1 MSKPY
6 EGIST
11 TNGIPGISGSNTG
24 GDGVVGV
31 GHRGVV
37 GQSDHYQGVFGKSTD
52 NAGVVG
58 ESQNFHGVYGV
69 SHSVHNG
76 ALFGTN
82 DAAGFGVIGTG
93 LIGVAGDSTGGLQGV
108 GVRGSSPG
116 GDGVVGR
123 GHRGV
128 RGESDEYQG
137 VSGYSKGN
145 VGVFGESENLSGVYA
160 VSHHPRNAGLF
171 ATNDRGGPA
180 AFFEGNIDVTGVINL
195 LGGDIAE
202 DFDAED
208 GATIVPGSVVRV
220 GDSGRV
226 GVTTSPYDTAVVG
239 IVAGA
244 PGFRPALKLDGAPN
258 GNTRLPVTLMGKV
271 MCLVDATSSPVKA
284 GDLLTSSQ
292 TPGHAMKITARER
305 GLGAVLGK
313 ALRPL
318 ESGRGL
324 VPVLAM
330 LR

>member
-6 EGIST
+6 DGTST
-11 TNGIPGISGSNTG
+11 NNGIPGISGTNVG

-37 GQSDHYQGVFGKSTD
+37 GESDHYQGVFGKSTD

-58 ESQNFHGVYGV
+58 ESQKFHGVYGV

-137 VSGYSKGN
+137 VSGYSKDN
-145 VGVFGESENLSGVYA
+145 AGVFGESENLSGVFA
-160 VSHHPRNAGLF
+160 VSHHPQNAALF
-171 ATNDRGGPA
+171 ATNDHGGPA
-180 AFFEGNIDVTGVINL
+180 AFFKGDIDVTGVINL

-202 DFDAED
+202 DFDVED
-208 GATIVPGSVVRV
+208 GATIVPGSVVRI
-220 GDSGRV
+220 GDSGCI
-226 GVTTSPYDTAVVG
+226 GVTISPYDTAVVG

-284 GDLLTSSQ
+284 GDLLTSSL

-305 GLGAVLGK
+305 GFGAVLGK
-313 ALRPL
+313 ALRSL

>member
-11 TNGIPGISGSNTG
+11 TNEIPGVSGSNPG

-37 GQSDHYQGVFGKSTD
+37 GQSDHFQGVFGKSTD

-58 ESQNFHGVYGV
+58 ESQSFHAIYGV

-82 DAAGFGVIGTG
+82 DAAGYGVIGRG
-93 LIGVAGDSTGGLQGV
+93 LIGVSGESTGGLQGV
-108 GVRGSSPG
+108 GVIGSSSG

-128 RGESDEYQG
+128 RGESDEFQG

-145 VGVFGESENLSGVYA
+145 AGVFGESENLSGVYA
-160 VSHHPRNAGLF
+160 VSHHPHNAGLF

-180 AFFEGNIDVTGVINL
+180 AHFAGNVDVTGVINL
-195 LGGDIAE
+195 LGADIAE
-202 DFDAED
+202 DFDVEN
-208 GATIVPGSVVRV
+208 GVSIVPGSVVRV
-220 GDSGRV
+220 GDAG
-226 GVTTSPYDTAVVG
+226 GVALATKPYDTAVVG

-244 PGFRPALKLDGAPN
+244 PGFRPALKLDGNPT

-271 MCLVDATSSPVKA
+271 MCLVDATSVPVKA
-284 GDLLTSSQ
+284 GDLLTSSP
-292 TPGHAMKITARER
+292 TPGHAMKLTAHER
-305 GLGAVLGK
+305 GVGAVVGK
-313 ALRPL
+313 ALRSL